1 MQPDVGAFVALRKR
15 KQGKLPST
23 LRGNTYLILS
33 DKPFR
38 VLIVCS
44 DINAARHSSITAHTL
59 PMTSLLETAGRKLFA
74 AHIEQYAPADPLYE
88 YYVDKKGRK
97 KRRKV
102 VICKPF
108 RSYFF

>member
-15 KQGKLPST
+15 KQENCHQHYVVILS
-23 LRGNTYLILS
+23 YLINHSL
-33 DKPFR
+33 
-38 VLIVCS
+38 LCS
-44 DINAARHSSITAHTL
+44 DINAARHSSITVHTL

-108 RSYFF
+108 HSYFF